1 MLIVSAFRKPSF
13 ETDLEK
19 KEGHNTK
26 KNHLFLWCHYVHSLL
41 LSAWLS
47 IHENTREH

>member
-1 MLIVSAFRKPSF
+1 MLIVSAFRKPLF

-19 KEGHNTK
+19 KGHNTK

-41 LSAWLS
+41 PSAWLS
-47 IHENTREH
+47 IHENTRER